1 MPPTLALYDANAART
16 LDTRATDALGGD
28 GFELMR
34 RAGRAA
40 WHCVL
45 RHWPQGQRLV
55 VVCGPGNN
63 GGDGYVLARLALEAG
78 RNVRVV
84 RLPEHSPTT
93 PAAQRARDDFRDR
106 QGRVEAFVDK
116 LPPADLIVDALFG
129 IGLTRAPE
137 GAAKTLIDA
146 INAQGAPRLS
156 IDVPSGI
163 D

>member
-16 LDTRATDALGGD
+16 LDTRATDTLGGD

-45 RHWPQGQRLV
+45 RHWPQAQRLV

-84 RLPEHSPTT
+84 RLAEHSPRTESAT
-93 PAAQRARDDFRDR
+93 ARARRIPR
-106 QGRVEAFVDK
+106 TQRTHGNLRRCAAPGGPHRRCAVRPGLHARARKGR
-116 LPPADLIVDALFG
+116 PG
-129 IGLTRAPE
+129 R
-137 GAAKTLIDA
+137 
-146 INAQGAPRLS
+146 
-156 IDVPSGI
+156 
-163 D
+163 

>member
-45 RHWPQGQRLV
+45 RHWPQAQRLV

-84 RLPEHSPTT
+84 RLAEHSPRTESAT
-93 PAAQRARDDFRDR
+93 RARDEFRER
-106 QGRVEAFVDK
+106 NGR
-116 LPPADLIVDALFG
+116 
-129 IGLTRAPE
+129 T
-137 GAAKTLIDA
+137 
-146 INAQGAPRLS
+146 
-156 IDVPSGI
+156 
-163 D
+163 